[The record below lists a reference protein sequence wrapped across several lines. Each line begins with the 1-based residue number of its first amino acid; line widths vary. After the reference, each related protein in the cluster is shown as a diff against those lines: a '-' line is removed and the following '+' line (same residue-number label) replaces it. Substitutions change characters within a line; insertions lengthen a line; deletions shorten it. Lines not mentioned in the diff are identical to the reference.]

1 MEKLWRDE
9 HYFSAAFSVCLSECP
24 TFSQKKLCCWSGCW
38 VTVSAA
44 VASGDNPPP
53 PQSLRRGCH
62 GNRDKRPQ
70 LVLRLCRPGNRCQ
83 QPCQLWGN
91 RDADVSSVESTEGW
105 LECGINFFFCL
116 SLSLSLSLS
125 MFLPFHSSFLLLH
138 ASFSLFFLPPS
149 FPFSGEEAHHRP
161 VRGPERWTQP
171 DLLARG
177 PLWSHPGMDF
187 YFSLT
192 LTCTNT
198 WLLCHLLFQVTLC
211 SRLTHYWWQSWT
223 TWHFITSMS
232 VNRVASFWAPAVW
245 LMPTR
250 WCKSLSPDSDRQ
262 AGPPRDAGWFRGR
275 QVD

>member
-1 MEKLWRDE
+1 MNTISLQHSLSVFLSVPLSHKKSSVADQ
-9 HYFSAAFSVCLSECP
+9 AAESQFQQRSPAVTTHPHPNHWEGDVMATETRGHSWCSVSVGLA
-24 TFSQKKLCCWSGCW
+24 TA
-38 VTVSAA
+38 VSSPVSCGAI
-44 VASGDNPPP
+44 GM
-53 PQSLRRGCH
+53 
-62 GNRDKRPQ
+62 
-70 LVLRLCRPGNRCQ
+70 
-83 QPCQLWGN
+83 
-91 RDADVSSVESTEGW
+91 ADVSSVESTEGW

-116 SLSLSLSLS
+116 SLSLSL
-125 MFLPFHSSFLLLH
+125 PFHSSFLLLH
-138 ASFSLFFLPPS
+138 ASFSLSFLPPS

-211 SRLTHYWWQSWT
+211 SRLTHYWWHSWT

-232 VNRVASFWAPAVW
+232 VNRVASVWAPAVW